1 MDTLQQLFDKYIK
14 ALEAEAQYMC
24 DQLMLEPYD
33 LLQAYN
39 EAKAANDR
47 GDTVWRDQILKW
59 SHSIYVA

>member
-1 MDTLQQLFDKYIK
+1 MDTLPQLLDKYIK
-14 ALEAEAQYMC
+14 ALINEAQYMC

-39 EAKAANDR
+39 EAVAADDR

-59 SHSIYVA
+59 SFSIYVS